1 MSAKIKIALTSIAV
15 TCGAVVSGSD
25 LDNLLSRSPFL
36 PAGYSD
42 RSEQNKPEEK
52 KREQPQNWTLRGWT
66 SFGDVTRVSLYDK
79 SENKGYWIGLNDP
92 TAPVRV
98 LNLDKDLRRVLV
110 SIDGRST
117 TLELEKSTFAT
128 TSEAPAAR
136 PAARPAPPRP
146 ANPNAN
152 ANQGDNRETQRRVIP
167 RRRVI
172 VPRRTN

>member
-1 MSAKIKIALTSIAV
+1 MSVKIKIALACIAV
-15 TCGAVVSGSD
+15 TCGAAVSASD
-25 LDNLLSRSPFL
+25 LDSLLSRSPFL
-36 PAGYSD
+36 PAGYND
-42 RSEQNKPEEK
+42 GREDNKPEEK

-92 TAPVRV
+92 KAPVRI
-98 LNLDKDLRRVLV
+98 LNLDKDSRKVIV

-117 TLELEKSTFAT
+117 TIELEKSTFAS

-136 PAARPAPPRP
+136 PAARPKP
-146 ANPNAN
+146 AEPNAN
-152 ANQGDNRETQRRVIP
+152 ANQGDNRETQRRIIP